1 MAEAQKDPPPDES
14 ELFTDIYAKGTEPP
28 IIRGRER
35 EEFAV
40 MNQ

>member
-1 MAEAQKDPPPDES
+1 VPDPD
-14 ELFTDIYAKGTEPP
+14 ELFTDVYVKGTEPP